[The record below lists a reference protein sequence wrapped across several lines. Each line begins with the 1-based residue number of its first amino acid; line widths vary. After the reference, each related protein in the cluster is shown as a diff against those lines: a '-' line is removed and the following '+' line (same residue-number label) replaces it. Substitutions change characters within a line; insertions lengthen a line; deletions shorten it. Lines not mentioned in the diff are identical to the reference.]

1 MKISLSENEKEVINL
16 TSNMISHFGLS
27 EAASRIWA
35 TLVLIGKP
43 LSQSD
48 LKELTNY
55 SLSVIS
61 INLSLLEKIGF
72 IRKSAKKGK
81 KKMYEAKATLFDI
94 LQFFLRNITGLKLLS
109 VISYLDTH
117 VNDLSN
123 TSKMNAKKLL
133 NECNKMKQVILL
145 MLEIIRKT
153 KYISYTDI
161 SEVIDIKE
169 PVLVE

>member
-61 INLSLLEKIGF
+61 TNLSLLGKNRIY
-72 IRKSAKKGK
+72 K
-81 KKMYEAKATLFDI
+81 KK
-94 LQFFLRNITGLKLLS
+94 
-109 VISYLDTH
+109 
-117 VNDLSN
+117 
-123 TSKMNAKKLL
+123 
-133 NECNKMKQVILL
+133 
-145 MLEIIRKT
+145 RK
-153 KYISYTDI
+153 
-161 SEVIDIKE
+161 EG
-169 PVLVE
+169 

>member
-1 MKISLSENEKEVINL
+1 
-16 TSNMISHFGLS
+16 
-27 EAASRIWA
+27 
-35 TLVLIGKP
+35 
-43 LSQSD
+43 
-48 LKELTNY
+48 
-55 SLSVIS
+55 
-61 INLSLLEKIGF
+61 
-72 IRKSAKKGK
+72 
-81 KKMYEAKATLFDI
+81 MYEAKATLFDI